1 MLSRVKL
8 THPALKHGVYSSLAV
23 LPGEDRAEF
32 EKIHR
37 QLIAAYS
44 PADPLQDYCVSMLA
58 RLIWRTENLST
69 FALAKTAR
77 EPFIAEGSGGFYT
90 VKSRN
95 LEEIQAAQ
103 CAATVK
109 DQQEEARQQL
119 GQLYPLV
126 AIGETATISHLE
138 REMDLRERLNELIA
152 KYVKQLLLA
161 KGLKSISP
169 VRSVSGPSKGA

>member
-8 THPALKHGVYSSLAV
+8 THPALKHGVYSSLDV

-32 EKIHR
+32 EKMHR

-44 PADPLQDYCVSMLA
+44 PTDPLQDYCVSMLA

-77 EPFIAEGSGGFYT
+77 EPFIYAEGPPGSYRT
-90 VKSRN
+90 LRN
-95 LEEIQAAQ
+95 VEELQAAQ

-138 REMDLRERLNELIA
+138 REIDLRERLNELIA

-169 VRSVSGPSKGA
+169 VRSVSGPSKAA